1 MGQQRLVGF
10 PHPRAGVGL
19 TPCDH
24 ELRRSVG
31 DLHELVHEPPPRG
44 GLPQA
49 AAARESHGRRGQ
61 RQARDDEAGG
71 EHGRGGRQHHEE
83 EPARGQE
90 HRARDER
97 RRNRP
102 QVEVLQRLD
111 VADETAQ
118 RVAGAQAGQRAGD
131 ERSEPLI

>member
-1 MGQQRLVGF
+1 M
-10 PHPRAGVGL
+10 A
-19 TPCDH
+19 
-24 ELRRSVG
+24 
-31 DLHELVHEPPPRG
+31 
-44 GLPQA
+44 
-49 AAARESHGRRGQ
+49 
-61 RQARDDEAGG
+61 
-71 EHGRGGRQHHEE
+71 RQHH
-83 EPARGQE
+83 
-90 HRARDER
+90 ARDER